1 MTLKRF
7 FSHSVFGLPWIMIS
21 SFFCLGVL
29 FVICPEID
37 LWVSSAASDPE
48 TLFYFNHPFPI
59 RVIYYSVEILAISL
73 STALVILLVATCI
86 KKLPIA
92 GLSSKGLL
100 FLLLALM
107 LGPGL
112 VVNLISKNIWGRA
125 RPAHIEQFGGS
136 LKFSPAFVFSDQC
149 DSNCAFVSG
158 HSAFGFYFIAFSQLL
173 KRHRKKLFA
182 FAIGYGGLIGFGRI
196 YQGGHFISDVIFS
209 FYFVYFP
216 IKLLYYF
223 MYEKSKI

>member
-1 MTLKRF
+1 MILKRF

-21 SFFCLGVL
+21 SFLCLGVL
-29 FVICPEID
+29 FVMFPQID
-37 LWVSSAASDPE
+37 LWVSGAASDPK
-48 TLFYFNHPFPI
+48 TLFYVNHPLPI
-59 RVIYYSVEILAISL
+59 RVIYRSVEILTISL
-73 STALVILLVATCI
+73 STALVILLLATRI
-86 KKLPIA
+86 KKRPIA

-112 VVNLISKNIWGRA
+112 VVNMISKNIWGRA
-125 RPAHIEQFGGS
+125 RPAQIEQFGGS

-158 HSAFGFYFIAFSQLL
+158 HSALGFYFIAFALL
-173 KRHRKKLFA
+173 FKRHRKKLFV
-182 FAIGYGGLIGFGRI
+182 FAVGYGSLVGFGRI
-196 YQGGHFISDVIFS
+196 YQGGHFLSDVIFS
-209 FYFVYFP
+209 FYFVYFS

-223 MYEKSKI
+223 MYEKPNT

>member
-7 FSHSVFGLPWIMIS
+7 FSPSVFGLSWIMIL

-29 FVICPEID
+29 FVMCPEID
-37 LWVSSAASDPE
+37 LWVSDAASDPE
-48 TLFYFNHPFPI
+48 TLFYLNHPLPV
-59 RVIYYSVEILAISL
+59 RVIYNSVEILTVSL
-73 STALVILLVATCI
+73 STALVILLIATRI
-86 KKLPIA
+86 KKHSIA

-112 VVNLISKNIWGRA
+112 VVNVISKNIWGRA
-125 RPAHIEQFGGS
+125 RPAQIEQFGGS

-158 HSAFGFYFIAFSQLL
+158 HSALGFYFVAFALL
-173 KRHRKKLFA
+173 FKRHRKKLFA
-182 FAIGYGGLIGFGRI
+182 FAVGYGILIGFGRI

-209 FYFVYFP
+209 FYFVYLP